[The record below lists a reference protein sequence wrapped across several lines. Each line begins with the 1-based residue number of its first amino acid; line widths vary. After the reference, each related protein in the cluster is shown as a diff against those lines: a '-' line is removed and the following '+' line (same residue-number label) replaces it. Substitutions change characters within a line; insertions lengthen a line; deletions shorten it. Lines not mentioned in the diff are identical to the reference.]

1 MANQTANQGFDPVRG
16 LLNLRDSV
24 NQIVQDGISAV
35 GGAQSLPLDIYETEQ
50 SVIVK
55 TAPILGAQ
63 PETIDVSITGDS
75 LTIKG
80 ETRPDGSIPAD
91 SYLRR
96 ERKYGPFSRTVIIPR
111 PVKPDAAIAD
121 FKDGVLTI
129 TIPKTDDA
137 RPHTINIGMNQSQ
150 GSAGESHT
158 DSA

>member
-1 MANQTANQGFDPVRG
+1 MANQTANEGFDPVRG

-24 NQIVQDGISAV
+24 NQMVQTGLSAV
-35 GGAQSLPLDIYETEQ
+35 GGAQSLALDIYETEQ

-55 TAPILGAQ
+55 SAPILGAQ

-80 ETRPDGSIPAD
+80 ETRPDDSIPAE

-96 ERKYGPFSRTVIIPR
+96 ERKYGPFVRTVNIPR
-111 PVKPDAAIAD
+111 PVKPEAAIAD
-121 FKDGVLTI
+121 FKDGILTI

-137 RPHTINIGMNQSQ
+137 RPHTINIGMNQNQSST
-150 GSAGESHT
+150 GG
-158 DSA
+158 